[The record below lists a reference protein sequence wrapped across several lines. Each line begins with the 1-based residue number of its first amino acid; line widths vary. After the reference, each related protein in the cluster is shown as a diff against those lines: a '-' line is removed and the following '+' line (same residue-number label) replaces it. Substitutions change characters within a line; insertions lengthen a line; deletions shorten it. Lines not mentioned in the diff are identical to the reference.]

1 VNEAMADD
9 PNAAETREANVPDS
23 VLDEGVDPRSIDDIV
38 PPILARPLRYGPG
51 ALGTRANVIT
61 VSRLVL
67 AIPLLIL
74 ISNRGASWLVTIGW
88 VVLAATDGL
97 DGWVARKDGTTRS
110 GAFLDP
116 IADKMLVLGA
126 FFALVVRSAVP
137 LFPVLLI
144 AAREFGISGYRS
156 WLATNEVSVP
166 AGPLGKVKTVAQL
179 ASVFVCIFPPTD
191 HLLGLQHAALWV
203 AVALTVVS
211 GVEIVVRGQRELATR
226 RTA

>member
-1 VNEAMADD
+1 MTDPLADD
-9 PNAAETREANVPDS
+9 PNAAEATEANAPSPGVIHPDGS
-23 VLDEGVDPRSIDDIV
+23 GES
-38 PPILARPLRYGPG
+38 PPVITHPLRYGPG

-61 VSRLVL
+61 VSRLIL

-74 ISNRGASWLVTIGW
+74 ISNRGASWWVTIGW

-97 DGWVARKDGTTRS
+97 DGWIARKDGTTRS

-126 FFALVVRSAVP
+126 FFALVVRNAVP

-144 AAREFGISGYRS
+144 AAREFGVSGYRS
-156 WLATNEVSVP
+156 WLATNGVSVP
-166 AGPLGKVKTVAQL
+166 AGPLGKVKTLAQL
-179 ASVFVCIFPPTD
+179 VAVFVCIFPPTD
-191 HLLGLQHAALWV
+191 TERGLQHAVLWI

-211 GVEIVVRGQRELATR
+211 GIEIVVRGQRDLAAIR
-226 RTA
+226 PPA